1 MKVEKFVHDYRIAN
15 KIKDGGINFI
25 KEHMTNAYIPYL
37 EKMTRCQ
44 LLVNSCWYRTDPVT
58 NIKRLVINSPN
69 LYVMFTMEL
78 VSEYTDINPQWEGT
92 KIVEDYDALRKSGI
106 LAQILALIPKSEF
119 SEYNSVLNMI
129 KDDVIK
135 NEYEVGAYIRNR
147 FSDGVAIVGQLIMP
161 ALEKAGVSMS
171 DITTLLSST
180 ELKNY
185 IASLKE
191 NK

>member
-1 MKVEKFVHDYRIAN
+1 
-15 KIKDGGINFI
+15 
-25 KEHMTNAYIPYL
+25 
-37 EKMTRCQ
+37 
-44 LLVNSCWYRTDPVT
+44 
-58 NIKRLVINSPN
+58 
-69 LYVMFTMEL
+69 MFTMEL